1 MTSRIVLGAAVALA
15 LAVLAPA
22 AAHADEPVDLAGA
35 YVLDN
40 SDVLS
45 AADEARVEESLDRLY
60 TDTGM
65 QLFVVYVDRFDGAAS
80 ADEWGDDSALL
91 SGLGDKDALL
101 SIATDDR
108 EYGVSVTE
116 AFPLSTGDLADIEEN
131 ALIPQLRND
140 QWADAAVAFAD
151 GLRGEG
157 GSSAPLP
164 LWPIVLILVAA
175 VGGAA
180 VFLLTRAARRRRSG
194 ETGLAP
200 GELTQQQLDQKAG
213 TLLVQLDDSLQT
225 SEQELGFAVAQFGDE
240 PTRPFVEALRTA
252 KASLAEAFGIRQ
264 RLDDAFPETAEERRQ
279 LTLRIIELAEQAD
292 AALDAQADSFDA
304 LREVE
309 KNAPAIL
316 DTVDAE
322 SAALR
327 ARLAAAETATAA
339 LAARYSP
346 TAIATVVDNA
356 AQARTLLELAGTTA
370 TTARADLAGAS
381 GSAAVGVRAAQ
392 ASVAQAAQLLDA
404 VDAATRSL
412 AEAQT
417 ALDAAVEEL
426 NRDLAEARAV
436 PGGELA
442 AAVDAASSGLAAVLP
457 GSERDPL
464 DAVQR
469 VQRLDAALDQSL
481 GALRDRQANE
491 ARARSSLERVLGSA
505 RSQLAAGEQFLA
517 TRRGAVDTDA
527 RTRLASARQALDEA
541 EALAATDPAAALSSA
556 TRAATLA
563 QQGTELA
570 RGDVDYFS
578 RSTGYSPGGFSG
590 GGGGSDLAGDIL
602 GGILGGLLSGG
613 GGGGGGGYRSSG
625 RSSSR
630 SYGGSSR
637 RSGGSSRSSGG
648 SRGGRRGGSGRF

>member
-1 MTSRIVLGAAVALA
+1 MTSRIVLGAALALG

-22 AAHADEPVDLAGA
+22 AAQAAEPVDLAGA
-35 YVLDN
+35 YVLDE
-40 SDVLS
+40 SEVLTP
-45 AADEARVEESLDRLY
+45 AEEATVKDSLDRLY
-60 TDTGM
+60 SDTGI
-65 QLFVVYVDRFDGAAS
+65 QLFVIYVDSFDAAAD
-80 ADEWGDDSALL
+80 ADEWGDESAIL
-91 SGLGDKDALL
+91 SGLGDNDVLL
-101 SIATDDR
+101 SVATADR
-108 EYGVSVTE
+108 VYDVSVSA
-116 AFPLSTGDLADIEEN
+116 AFSLSTDDLADIEQN
-131 ALIPQLRND
+131 ALIPPLRD
-140 QWADAAVAFAD
+140 DRWADAAVAFAD

-157 GSSAPLP
+157 GSGPLP
-164 LWPIVLILVAA
+164 LWPIVLLLVVA

-180 VFLLTRAARRRRSG
+180 VFLLTRAARRRRNG
-194 ETGLAP
+194 QAGLAP
-200 GELTQQQLDQKAG
+200 GELSQQQLDQRAG
-213 TLLVQLDDSLQT
+213 TLLVELDDSLQT
-225 SEQELGFAVAQFGDE
+225 SEQELGFAVAQFGDDA
-240 PTRPFVEALRTA
+240 TRPFAAALQSA
-252 KASLAEAFGIRQ
+252 KASVAEAFAIRQ
-264 RLDDAFPETAEERRQ
+264 KLDDAFPETDAEKRQ
-279 LTLRIIELAEQAD
+279 HTLRIIELAEQAD
-292 AALDAQADSFDA
+292 AALDAQADAFDA

-309 KNAPAIL
+309 KNAPEIL
-316 DTVDAE
+316 GAVEAQA
-322 SAALR
+322 AALR
-327 ARLAAAETATAA
+327 TRVPATEAATAA

-346 TAIATVVDNA
+346 TAIATIVDNV
-356 AQARTLLELAGTTA
+356 AQARTLLELATSTA
-370 TTARADLAGAS
+370 AKARTDLAAAA

-404 VDAATRSL
+404 VDAASRTL
-412 AEAQT
+412 TEAQA

-442 AAVDAASSGLAAVLP
+442 AAVEAASAGLAAVLP

-469 VQRLDAALDQSL
+469 VQRLDAALEQHL

-491 ARARSSLERVLGSA
+491 AKARSSLERVLGAA
-505 RSQLAAGEQFLA
+505 RGQLAAGEQFLA

-541 EALAATDPAAALSSA
+541 DALAPTDPVAALSSA
-556 TRAATLA
+556 TRGATLA

-578 RSTGYSPGGFSG
+578 RSTGYSPGGGGSG
-590 GGGGSDLAGDIL
+590 GYGGSDLAGDIL

-613 GGGGGGGYRSSG
+613 GGGGGYRPSG

-648 SRGGRRGGSGRF
+648 GRRGGSGRF

>member
-1 MTSRIVLGAAVALA
+1 MTSRIVWGAALALG

-22 AAHADEPVDLAGA
+22 AAQADEPVDLAGA

-45 AADEARVEESLDRLY
+45 TAEESRVEESLDRLY
-60 TDTGM
+60 ADTGM
-65 QLFVVYVDRFDGAAS
+65 QLFVVYVDSFDGAAS
-80 ADEWGDDSALL
+80 AEEWGDDSAVL

-101 SIATDDR
+101 SIATEDR
-108 EYGVSVTE
+108 QYSVSVAE
-116 AFPLSTGDLADIEEN
+116 AFPLGTDDLADIEQN
-131 ALIPQLRND
+131 ALIPQLRDD
-140 QWADAAVAFAD
+140 QWADAGVAFAD

-157 GSSAPLP
+157 NSSGSLP

-175 VGGAA
+175 VGSVV
-180 VFLLTRAARRRRSG
+180 VFVLVRAARRRANG

-200 GELTQQQLDQKAG
+200 GEPSQQQLDQRAG
-213 TLLVQLDDSLQT
+213 TLLVELDDSLQT
-225 SEQELGFAVAQFGDE
+225 SEQELGFAVAQFGDDA
-240 PTRPFVEALRTA
+240 TRPFAEALGSART
-252 KASLAEAFGIRQ
+252 SMAEAFGIRQ
-264 RLDDAFPETAEERRQ
+264 RLDDAFPETAEERRR
-279 LTLRIIELAEQAD
+279 LTLRVIELAEQAD
-292 AALDAQADSFDA
+292 AALDAQADAFDA

-316 DTVDAE
+316 DTVDAQA
-322 SAALR
+322 AALR
-327 ARLAAAETATAA
+327 TRLAAAETATAA

-370 TTARADLAGAS
+370 AKARADLAGAS

-392 ASVAQAAQLLDA
+392 AGVAQAGQLLDA

-491 ARARSSLERVLGSA
+491 AKARASLERVLGAA
-505 RSQLAAGEQFLA
+505 RAQLASGEQFLA
-517 TRRGAVDTDA
+517 TRRGAVDTGA

-541 EALAATDPAAALSSA
+541 DALAATDPAAALSSA

-578 RSTGYSPGGFSG
+578 RSTGYSPGGSG
-590 GGGGSDLAGDIL
+590 GGYGGSDLTGDIL
-602 GGILGGLLSGG
+602 GGILGGLLSG

-637 RSGGSSRSSGG
+637 RSGGSSRSSG

>member
-1 MTSRIVLGAAVALA
+1 MTSRFVLGAGLALA

-22 AAHADEPVDLAGA
+22 AAHAEDPVDLAGA
-35 YVLDN
+35 YVLDS

-45 AADEARVEESLDRLY
+45 AEEEATVKASLDRLY
-60 TDTGM
+60 ADTGM
-65 QLFVVYVDRFDGAAS
+65 QLFVVYVDSFDGAAS
-80 ADEWGDDSALL
+80 ADEWGDESATI

-108 EYGVSVTE
+108 EYGVSVAE
-116 AFPLSTGDLADIEEN
+116 AFPLSTGDLADIEQN
-131 ALIPQLRND
+131 ALIPQLRDD

-157 GSSAPLP
+157 GSSGSLP

-180 VFLLTRAARRRRSG
+180 VFLLTRAARRRRNG

-200 GELTQQQLDQKAG
+200 GELSQQQLDQRAG
-213 TLLVQLDDSLQT
+213 TLLVELDDSLQT

-240 PTRPFVEALRTA
+240 ATRPFAAALQSA
-252 KASLAEAFGIRQ
+252 KAAVAEAFGIRQ
-264 RLDDAFPETAEERRQ
+264 RLDDAFPETAEEKRQ
-279 LTLRIIELAEQAD
+279 LTTRIIELAEQAD
-292 AALDAQADSFDA
+292 AALDAQADAFDA

-316 DTVDAE
+316 DAVDAD
-322 SAALR
+322 ATALR
-327 ARLAAAETATAA
+327 ARIPASEAATAA
-339 LAARYSP
+339 LAASYS
-346 TAIATVVDNA
+346 AGAVATVADNA

-370 TTARADLAGAS
+370 AKARADLAGAS

-392 ASVAQAAQLLDA
+392 ASVAQAGQLLDA
-404 VDAATRSL
+404 VDSATRTL
-412 AEAQT
+412 AGAQT

-442 AAVDAASSGLAAVLP
+442 QAVEAASAGLAAVLP

-469 VQRLDAALDQSL
+469 VQRLDAALEQHL

-491 ARARSSLERVLGSA
+491 AKARSSLERVLGAA
-505 RSQLAAGEQFLA
+505 RGQLATGEQFLA

-527 RTRLASARQALDEA
+527 RTRLASARQSLDEA
-541 EALAATDPAAALSSA
+541 DALSATDPVAALSSA
-556 TRAATLA
+556 TRASTLA
-563 QQGTELA
+563 QQGIELA
-570 RGDVDYFS
+570 RGDVDYFA
-578 RSTGYSPGGFSG
+578 RSTGYSPASG
-590 GGGGSDLAGDIL
+590 GYGGGSDLAGDIL

-613 GGGGGGGYRSSG
+613 GGGSSYRSSG

-648 SRGGRRGGSGRF
+648 ARGGRRGGSGRF

>member
-1 MTSRIVLGAAVALA
+1 MTSRIVLGAALALA

-35 YVLDN
+35 YVLDS

-45 AADEARVEESLDRLY
+45 ASDESRVEDSLDRLY
-60 TDTGM
+60 ADTGM

-80 ADEWGDDSALL
+80 ADAWGDESAIR

-108 EYGVSVTE
+108 EYGVSVAE

-131 ALIPQLRND
+131 ALIPQLRDD

-157 GSSAPLP
+157 NSSGPLP

-180 VFLLTRAARRRRSG
+180 VFLLTRAARRRRNG

-200 GELTQQQLDQKAG
+200 GELSQQQLDQKAG
-213 TLLVQLDDSLQT
+213 TLLVELDDSLQT
-225 SEQELGFAVAQFGDE
+225 SEQELGFAVAQFGDDA
-240 PTRPFVEALRTA
+240 TRPFAEALRSA
-252 KASLAEAFGIRQ
+252 KASVAEAFGIRQ
-264 RLDDAFPETAEERRQ
+264 KLDDSFPETAEEKRR

-292 AALDAQADSFDA
+292 AALDAQADAFDA

-327 ARLAAAETATAA
+327 ARLGAAETATAA

-370 TTARADLAGAS
+370 AKARADLAGAS
-381 GSAAVGVRAAQ
+381 GAAAVGVRAAQ
-392 ASVAQAAQLLDA
+392 ASVAQAGQLLDA
-404 VDAATRSL
+404 VDSATRAL
-412 AEAQT
+412 VEAQA

-442 AAVDAASSGLAAVLP
+442 PAVDAASSGLAAVLP

-491 ARARSSLERVLGSA
+491 AKARSSLERVLVAA
-505 RSQLAAGEQFLA
+505 RSQLATGEQFLA

-527 RTRLASARQALDEA
+527 RTRLSSARQALDEA
-541 EALAATDPAAALSSA
+541 DALAATDPAAALSSA
-556 TRAATLA
+556 TRASTLA

-578 RSTGYSPGGFSG
+578 RSTGYSPGGYG
-590 GGGGSDLAGDIL
+590 GGGNSDLAGDIL